1 MTGHIRQRSPG
12 SWEIRHNIVDPA
24 TGKRRI
30 VTATVKGGKKDAER
44 ELRRLLSAV
53 DSGESVEPGKT
64 TVGTWFDQWLKMVR
78 PELSPLTYKCYEQAI
93 RLYLAPALGS
103 VPLAKLTP
111 AHIQT
116 VYSQLAEGGRGDGR
130 DGPLAASTR
139 RLIHKVLTAA
149 LNRAVEL
156 QLVSRNPA
164 NVLRRRLPKDER
176 REAIMATLS
185 PEQTRQVL
193 DATRDTELHAPVLIA
208 LATGMRRG
216 EISALAWRAVDLERG
231 EVMVAESAREVKAG
245 HVTISTTKT
254 GKSRRITLPATATDE
269 LRTWKRRQA
278 EQLLHL
284 GVRQSGDTPVC
295 TRLDGSRLSP
305 KKISDRFSYL
315 VGKLGLPV
323 HFHSLRH
330 THATQLLAAGAHP
343 RTMMERL
350 GHSSVAFTLDVYSH
364 VTERLRD
371 DAAEKIDAVL
381 RGR

>member
-1 MTGHIRQRSPG
+1 MTGHIRQRTPG
-12 SWEIRHNIVDPA
+12 SWEIRYSLGVDAA
-24 TGKRRI
+24 TGRRKI
-30 VTATVKGGKKDAER
+30 ATATVRGTRKDAER

-53 DSGESVEPGKT
+53 DSGEAVEPGKIT
-64 TVGTWFDQWLKMVR
+64 LGAWFDQWLKMIR
-78 PELSPLTYKCYEQAI
+78 PELSPLTHKSYDQAI
-93 RLYLAPALGS
+93 RLYLAPAFDR

-116 VYSQLAEGGRGDGR
+116 VYSQLAEGGRSDGR
-130 DGPLAASTR
+130 DGPLAPSTR

-156 QLVSRNPA
+156 QLISRNPA

-176 REAIMATLS
+176 REAVMATLS

-231 EVMVAESAREVKAG
+231 EVMVAESAREVKSG

-254 GKSRRITLPATATDE
+254 GKSRRITLPATAVDE
-269 LRTWKRRQA
+269 LRAWKRSQA
-278 EQLLHL
+278 EQLLGL
-284 GVRQSGDTPVC
+284 GVRQNGETPVC

-305 KKISDRFSYL
+305 KLISDRFSYL
-315 VGKLGLPV
+315 VGNSGCRCISTACGIPTRP
-323 HFHSLRH
+323 S
-330 THATQLLAAGAHP
+330 
-343 RTMMERL
+343 
-350 GHSSVAFTLDVYSH
+350 YSRPAL
-364 VTERLRD
+364 TPEP
-371 DAAEKIDAVL
+371 
-381 RGR
+381 